1 MDPVP
6 SNFCNLFLNA
16 NTINTDN
23 VWMIVVMALL
33 LFCSAFFSS
42 VETTFTSFNR
52 VRIKS
57 LAQNGDKRA
66 KLVVKLDEKYDK
78 LLISVLVG
86 NNIVNIALSTIAT
99 MFFVDLIAGT
109 DMSKEGIAATIS
121 TIIITVLVLVFG
133 EITPKV
139 AAKETADKSAL
150 RLAGIVN
157 GLMIA
162 LTPISIIFSAWSK
175 LMNKI
180 FRSKEQASFTED
192 ELITIVDE
200 AQEDGSIESDEGDL
214 IRSAI
219 EFNDVCAGD
228 ILTPRVEVCAISKE
242 ESVANIAKIFI
253 ENAYSRLPVYGEDMD
268 DIVGIL
274 HEKDFFIA
282 YHNNNKTI
290 TKHLQKPVYV
300 SEHIKIPDLLQVL
313 KTKKCHMAIVVDEY
327 GGTMGIVTME
337 DIIEELI
344 GDVFD
349 EHDEEETSDFKQI
362 DETTYLVKCSAELDD
377 FFEKFGIEAPDDE
390 DLPQT
395 VNGFVLKELESI
407 PQKGDMF
414 QHRNLRVEIT
424 KIGQKRV
431 EEIKVTVLENEED
444 NEE

>member
-23 VWMIVVMALL
+23 VWMIVVMSLL

-377 FFEKFGIEAPDDE
+377 FFEKFEIEAPDDE

-414 QHRNLRVEIT
+414 QHKNLRVEIT

>member
-16 NTINTDN
+16 TPINSSN
-23 VWMIVVMALL
+23 VWMIVVMFVLL
-33 LFCSAFFSS
+33 LFSAFFSAI
-42 VETTFTSFNR
+42 ETTFTSFNR

-57 LAQNGDKRA
+57 LAQSGDKRA

-99 MFFVDLIAGT
+99 IFFVDIIAGT
-109 DMSKEGIAATIS
+109 DLSKEAIAATVS
-121 TIIITVLVLVFG
+121 TIIITVVVLVFG

-139 AAKETADKSAL
+139 AAKETADKSVL

-157 GLMIA
+157 AFIII

-200 AQEDGSIESDEGDL
+200 AQEDGTIESNEGDL

-219 EFNDVCAGD
+219 EFNDVSAGD
-228 ILTPRVEVCAISKE
+228 ILTPRVEVCAISKD

-290 TKHLQKPVYV
+290 TKHLQKPVFV
-300 SEHIKIPDLLQVL
+300 SEHIKIAELLQVL
-313 KTKKCHMAIVVDEY
+313 KSKKCHMAIVVDEY

-344 GDVFD
+344 GDVLD
-349 EHDEEETSDFKQI
+349 EHDEEEISEFKQV
-362 DETTYLVKCSAELDD
+362 DEVTYLVKCSAELDD
-377 FFEKFGIEAPDDE
+377 FFDKFQLEAPDDE
-390 DLPQT
+390 DMPQT

-414 QHRNLRVEIT
+414 QYKNLTVEIT
-424 KIGQKRV
+424 KIGPKRI
-431 EEIKVTVLENEED
+431 EEIKVTIRENEED